1 MVDFIFVIFFLLSAY
16 NVKIKGLND
25 FFQDHM
31 DLENTYSIKGIFVW
45 LIIFCH
51 KNNYDNLKKYFFFK
65 IIRNIKV
72 VPIFF
77 FYSGFGIYESIK
89 AKGIYYVKTLPIK
102 SAILFIKF
110 QLIVLLFLITN
121 ILILGQKIG
130 LKNYL
135 LSVIFKSSIGNSNW
149 FAFTIIVFYLYSY
162 VSFIHFTY
170 KFYLGIIVL
179 SFLCFLHFIFVYDYF
194 YPKCFYSVETI
205 LCFLTGFCYSLCQ
218 KYIDKII
225 KNSDIY
231 YFGIMSITIYLF
243 YTTLNKYTLLKILLK
258 SDLFAIL
265 VVLLTMKI
273 KFNNDFLKF
282 LNSHSYSIYLL
293 QRLIM
298 GIICK
303 KRIFQNYNF
312 IKMSF
317 EFTSIFF
324 ISSIF
329 DKYTFFVDKLF
340 KRNLNKNQN
349 NKYIIISNINI
360 NNMNKKIITIDNKK
374 IS

>member
-1 MVDFIFVIFFLLSAY
+1 M
-16 NVKIKGLND
+16 
-25 FFQDHM
+25 
-31 DLENTYSIKGIFVW
+31 
-45 LIIFCH
+45 
-51 KNNYDNLKKYFFFK
+51 
-65 IIRNIKV
+65 
-72 VPIFF
+72 
-77 FYSGFGIYESIK
+77 
-89 AKGIYYVKTLPIK
+89 
-102 SAILFIKF
+102 
-110 QLIVLLFLITN
+110 TN
-121 ILILGQKIG
+121 ILILGQKKS

-149 FAFTIIVFYLYSY
+149 FAFTIIIFYLYSY
-162 VSFIHFTY
+162 ISFIRFTY
-170 KFYLGIIVL
+170 KFYLGIIIL
-179 SFLCFLHFIFVYDYF
+179 NFFCFLHFIFVYDYF

-218 KYIDKII
+218 KYIDTII

-243 YTTLNKYTLLKILLK
+243 YTTLNKYTLIKILLK

-312 IKMSF
+312 IKTSF

-340 KRNLNKNQN
+340 KRNLNKNHN

-360 NNMNKKIITIDNKK
+360 NNMNKKIITIDTKK
-374 IS
+374 